1 MAMLNISR
9 EEMVTISKREY
20 DDMQDELRKLRNQV
34 ILDGKLMEGLSSVY
48 REGTVDADEALG
60 RLGAEKF
67 EGKIIWE
74 S

>member
-34 ILDGKLMEGLSSVY
+34 ILDGKLMEGLSSAY
-48 REGTVDADEALG
+48 RERTVDADEALG
-60 RLGAEKF
+60 RLKVKDEQRTF
-67 EGKIIWE
+67 ID
-74 S
+74 